1 MPVSTPSLRST
12 QVTEV
17 IATGSQSG
25 TATGLE
31 LSSTALSVFLKWV
44 MLMTGKSCVGK
55 REVSA

>member
-17 IATGSQSG
+17 TATGSPSG

-31 LSSTALSVFLKWV
+31 LSSMALSVFLNWV
-44 MLMTGKSCVGK
+44 MLMTGGSCW
-55 REVSA
+55 